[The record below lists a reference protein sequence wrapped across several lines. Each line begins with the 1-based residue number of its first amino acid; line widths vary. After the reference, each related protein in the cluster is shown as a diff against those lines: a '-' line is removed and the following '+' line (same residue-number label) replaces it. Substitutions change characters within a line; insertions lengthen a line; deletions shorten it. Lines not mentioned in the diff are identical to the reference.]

1 MALKFK
7 TVKNMK
13 ITDKVVK
20 ATRKAKEGGAS
31 FNSLTEPGEYT
42 MTLISKET
50 KDPVKS
56 DKNWHGFM
64 FTFEE
69 VESKKT
75 HRVWV
80 PAPVGGTIWAKTK
93 AGEPSLWAY
102 DQFARMAVALG
113 WQISDCVLGEG
124 QTSEEMQAAF
134 DESINTIITELFAA
148 EQGGLGAKVT
158 MKLVHEGNYYKMEN
172 GKAVLYL
179 EEDNGEPLK
188 ASKRANLNN
197 RQDVIDFMKSKN
209 YGLVEGEPQLGG
221 LAVEKIVPFVAET
234 EETQD
239 TDPLQESD
247 DIDEPED
254 FDSFAD
260 GELDSDEPSEFGYEV
275 TE

>member
-31 FNSLTEPGEYT
+31 FNNLTEPGEYT
-42 MTLISKET
+42 MVLVSKET
-50 KDPVKS
+50 KKPVKS

-113 WQISDCVLGEG
+113 WKISDCVLGEG
-124 QTSEEMQAAF
+124 QTTEEMQAAF
-134 DESINTIITELFAA
+134 DESINTIITELFAT
-148 EQGGLGAKVT
+148 EQGGLGSKVT

-179 EEDNGEPLK
+179 EEDKGVPLK
-188 ASKRANLNN
+188 ASMRANLNN

-209 YGLVEGEPQLGG
+209 YGLVEGEPRLGG
-221 LAVEKIVPFVAET
+221 LAVEKIVPFVAEK
-234 EETQD
+234 EEA
-239 TDPLQESD
+239 DPLQESE
-247 DIDEPED
+247 DIEEPED
-254 FDSFAD
+254 FDSFAS
-260 GELDSDEPSEFGYEV
+260 GDSEDEEPSEFGYNV

>member
-20 ATRKAKEGGAS
+20 ATRKAKEGGSS

-42 MTLISKET
+42 MTLISKEV
-50 KDPVKS
+50 KDAVKS
-56 DKNWHGFM
+56 DSNWHGFM

-113 WQISDCVLGEG
+113 WEIADCVLGEG
-124 QTSEEMQAAF
+124 QTTEAMQGAF
-134 DESINTIITELFAA
+134 DESINTIINELFAN
-148 EQGGLGAKVT
+148 ESGGIGSKVT

-179 EEDNGEPLK
+179 EEDNGQPNR
-188 ASKRANLNN
+188 ASVRDNLTT
-197 RQDVIDFMKSKN
+197 RQDVLDFMKQKN
-209 YGLVEGEPQLGG
+209 YGLVEG
-221 LAVEKIVPFVAET
+221 
-234 EETQD
+234 
-239 TDPLQESD
+239 
-247 DIDEPED
+247 
-254 FDSFAD
+254 
-260 GELDSDEPSEFGYEV
+260 
-275 TE
+275 

>member
-20 ATRKAKEGGAS
+20 STRKAKEGGS
-31 FNSLTEPGEYT
+31 SYNSLSEPGEYT
-42 MTLISKET
+42 LTLVSKEL

-75 HRVWV
+75 HRTWV
-80 PAPVGGTIWAKTK
+80 PCPVGGTIWAKTK

-102 DQFARMAVALG
+102 DQFARMALALG
-113 WQISDCVLGEG
+113 WEIADCVIKEG
-124 QTSEEMQAAF
+124 QDTDELTAAF
-134 DESINTIITELFAA
+134 DASINTIITELFANDK
-148 EQGGLGAKVT
+148 GGLGAKVT

-172 GKAVLYL
+172 GKAILYL
-179 EEDNGEPLK
+179 EEDKGEPNR
-188 ASKRANLNN
+188 ASMRANLTN
-197 RQDVIDFMKSKN
+197 RQDVIDFMKQKN

-221 LAVEKIVPFVAET
+221 LAIEKIVPFVAET
-234 EETQD
+234 KEETEQ
-239 TDPLQESD
+239 DPLQDSSNVE
-247 DIDEPED
+247 EPED
-254 FDSFAD
+254 YDSFASNESD
-260 GELDSDEPSEFGYEV
+260 TDSEEYGYSV